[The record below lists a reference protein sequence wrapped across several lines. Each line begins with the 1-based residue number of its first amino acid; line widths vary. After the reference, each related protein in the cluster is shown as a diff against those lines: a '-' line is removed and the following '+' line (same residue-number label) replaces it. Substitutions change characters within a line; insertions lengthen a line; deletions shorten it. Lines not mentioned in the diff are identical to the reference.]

1 MRWQRSRG
9 CDETNKLS
17 KEVPVATNQT
27 LLDAAEPAALRRA
40 ADYLEYVRRL
50 KTGGRLSLLFG
61 VLAVV
66 MGLAGLQY
74 SSINFVLVAI
84 GAYVLFVGWR
94 VRRSPTP
101 GTMWHEVVA
110 MALVGAWN
118 LIVGALESIA
128 GSGGGA
134 TFLGAIQ
141 IVLAWRLWREQRRFV
156 AVAAEVP
163 DLSLVRQLD
172 RLVEEVGSSRA
183 ADHAD
188 VVEFE
193 TGGLT
198 ARHHWKGKLAAA
210 WALLV
215 DKSSA
220 DLALTLPADVQVES
234 HGEKAIGHKLKADFR
249 WRGRHWKGTISP
261 ESMARLLAWKAAR
274 AS

>member
-1 MRWQRSRG
+1 M
-9 CDETNKLS
+9 
-17 KEVPVATNQT
+17 ATNQT